1 MIDALVRAAVSPTPS
16 PTPAVDPNLVTP
28 GPIGFAVMALLVV
41 VVVAIIW
48 DMQRRIRR
56 VRYREEVREELDAE
70 ERAAGEGAAQAGAA
84 GPAPTGD
91 PGDGEVSG
99 RWRPDPR

>member
-1 MIDALVRAAVSPTPS
+1 MIDALLRTAVSPTPS
-16 PTPAVDPNLVTP
+16 PTPAVDPTLVTP
-28 GPIGFAVMALLVV
+28 GPVGFAVMALLVV
-41 VVVAIIW
+41 VVVVIVW

-70 ERAAGEGAAQAGAA
+70 ERAAKDGVAEDGARATAVADEPGE
-84 GPAPTGD
+84 
-91 PGDGEVSG
+91 DGISG